1 MTGFLKFK
9 KGEGFLRFNLIE
21 LNSWNFVFFT
31 KDPRAFIIKN
41 SS

>member
-9 KGEGFLRFNLIE
+9 KREGYFRFNIIE
-21 LNSWNFVFFT
+21 LNSWNFVFFIE
-31 KDPRAFIIKN
+31 DPKAFIIKN